1 MCATFVHTP
10 GVTAKVRVRCDNR
23 TCLGNS
29 AQGLAKAGKKE
40 LHGQT
45 ELSVQESVYSVLQS
59 AALHRLHMASSR
71 RPAESAR
78 HPCTPNPTAQQLLQ
92 HKAVIPLQENLRITK
107 KNMNLCFL
115 CNCWRVQ
122 TAFQDT
128 VWMLLL
134 FIYLCK
140 YSALARSETSCR
152 QFHMVDGKRVVPLES
167 P

>member
-1 MCATFVHTP
+1 M
-10 GVTAKVRVRCDNR
+10 
-23 TCLGNS
+23 
-29 AQGLAKAGKKE
+29 
-40 LHGQT
+40 
-45 ELSVQESVYSVLQS
+45 LQS

-78 HPCTPNPTAQQLLQ
+78 HPCTPNPTAQQQLQ

-152 QFHMVDGKRVVPLES
+152 QFHMVDGKRVVPPGEPLTHLLSGALSIQPQPGALLCPPTPEQAGLDLEADTV
-167 P
+167 PELLHVCYGQDDQDTL